1 MLIPSATPGFEKDY
15 VLTCSSGIWSS
26 VGRILIISIITLES
40 DFFVKVAD
48 QYDMASTLYF

>member
-26 VGRILIISIITLES
+26 VGRILIILIITLES
-40 DFFVKVAD
+40 DFFVNVAY